1 MCDAAVWAA
10 QRSALERQSFRVQIA
25 ADPLG
30 SPLAVLGQEIL
41 DRHAGPLLVAGHS
54 KGGRV
59 ALEVARRAGD
69 RLRGLALL
77 DTGYKARDA
86 GAAGSDE
93 RESRMQLVAMA
104 VAAGMSAAGTAWVQ
118 GMVHPARLA
127 DGRLIADIV
136 NMFARHSPEQFAAQQ
151 RALLERPDAADV
163 LASLRC
169 PTLVLCGAQDRWS
182 PPAQHAEIAGMVS
195 GATLVQI
202 PDCGHMST
210 MERPDEVSGA
220 LLQWARNCL
229 GQD

>member
-10 QRSALERQSFRVQIA
+10 QRSALERQSFGVVIA

-30 SPLAVLGQEIL
+30 SPLAVLGRDIL

-59 ALEVARRAGD
+59 ALEVARHAGD

-77 DTGYKARDA
+77 DTGYRARDA
-86 GAAGSDE
+86 GIAGSEE
-93 RESRMQLVAMA
+93 RESRMRLVAMA
-104 VAAGMSAAGTAWVQ
+104 FAAGMRAAGTAWVQ
-118 GMVHPARLA
+118 GMVHPARLT
-127 DGRLIADIV
+127 DGRLIQDIV

-163 LASLRC
+163 LTSVRC
-169 PTLVLCGAQDRWS
+169 PTLILCGAQDRWS
-182 PPAQHAEIAGMVS
+182 PPAQHAEMAGMIS

-210 MERPDEVSGA
+210 MERPDQVSGA
-220 LLQWARNCL
+220 LLQWARSCV
-229 GQD
+229 